1 MLTEIIKVKIENV
14 LNDKILDSSSITG
27 GCINDSKVI
36 LTKSGNKYFL
46 KTNIHNPAD
55 MFHKEANGL
64 GELAK
69 ANVIRVPEVIY
80 CDSEF
85 ILLEAIEQS
94 NKRKDFS
101 EDFGRRFAQL
111 HKYTSKEY
119 GFYEDNYIGST
130 PQINIALSNEKKD
143 WAKFYFS
150 KRLEFQFRLAEKNGF
165 INDEFRKS
173 FSKLENKIESIIK
186 PAKEISSLLHGDLW
200 GGNYLVDETGIVC
213 LIDPAVYFGNREAD
227 LAMTKLF
234 GGFDYKFYVS
244 YNEEYP
250 LDDGYEYRENIYKL
264 YHIINHLNLFGSS
277 YYSQAL
283 SLMKYYL

>member
-130 PQINIALSNEKKD
+130 PQINIALSNEKND

-186 PAKEISSLLHGDLW
+186 PESEISSLLHGDLW
-200 GGNYLVDETGIVC
+200 GGNYLVDETGIVF

-234 GGFDYKFYVS
+234 GGFDCKFYAS

-250 LDDGYEYRENIYKL
+250 LEAGYEYRENIYKL
-264 YHIINHLNLFGSS
+264 YHILNHLNLFGRS

>member
-1 MLTEIIKVKIENV
+1 MLAEIIKVKIENV
-14 LNDKILDSSSITG
+14 LNDKILDSHSVSG
-27 GCINDSKVI
+27 GCISDSKII

-55 MFHKEANGL
+55 MFPKEANGL
-64 GELAK
+64 GELSKAK
-69 ANVIRVPEVIY
+69 VIRVPKVIY
-80 CDSEF
+80 YDSEF
-85 ILLEAIEQS
+85 SLLEAIEQS

-130 PQINIALSNEKKD
+130 PQINIALPNEKND
-143 WAKFYFS
+143 WVKFYFS

-165 INDEFRKS
+165 ATDEFRKS

-186 PAKEISSLLHGDLW
+186 PVKEISSLLHGDLW
-200 GGNYLVDETGIVC
+200 GGNYIVDDTSNVC
-213 LIDPAVYFGNREAD
+213 LIDPAVYYGNREAD

-234 GGFDYKFYVS
+234 GGFDYKFYAS
-244 YNEEYP
+244 YNKEYP

>member
-1 MLTEIIKVKIENV
+1 MLAEIIKVKIENV
-14 LNDKILDSSSITG
+14 LNDKILDSRSITG
-27 GCINDSKVI
+27 GCINDSKII

-69 ANVIRVPEVIY
+69 AKVIRIPEVIY

-130 PQINIALSNEKKD
+130 PQINIALSNEKND
-143 WAKFYFS
+143 WAKFYFN

-186 PAKEISSLLHGDLW
+186 PESEISSLLHGDLW
-200 GGNYLVDETGIVC
+200 GGNYLVDETGIVF

-234 GGFDYKFYVS
+234 GGFDCKFYAS

-250 LDDGYEYRENIYKL
+250 LEAGYEYRENIYKL
-264 YHIINHLNLFGSS
+264 YHILNHLNLFGRS
-277 YYSQAL
+277 YFSQAL

>member
-1 MLTEIIKVKIENV
+1 MLTEIIKVKIGNV
-14 LNDKILDSSSITG
+14 LNDKILDSRSITG
-27 GCINDSKVI
+27 GCINDSKII

-69 ANVIRVPEVIY
+69 AKVIRIPEVIY

-111 HKYTSKEY
+111 HKNTSKEY

-130 PQINIALSNEKKD
+130 PQINIALSNEKND
-143 WAKFYFS
+143 WAKFYFN

-186 PAKEISSLLHGDLW
+186 PESEISSLLHGDLW
-200 GGNYLVDETGIVC
+200 GGNYLVDETGIVF

-234 GGFDYKFYVS
+234 GGFDCKFYAS

-250 LDDGYEYRENIYKL
+250 LEAGYEYRENIYKL
-264 YHIINHLNLFGSS
+264 YHILNHLNLFGRS